1 MAGRSRDASHGA
13 PRHRQ
18 VPPRHPKSG
27 WHQPPRSLASPS
39 TGAAAPAVP
48 FGTGHQTLH
57 PKPCKQGLPSAAWA
71 RRGPHPAP
79 AGDAEGWV
87 QEEEARRGEGAVPQA
102 APSRSARLAGHKP
115 PPSPPHP
122 RSHPPPATTATA
134 AAAVRGGCTKNKKAF
149 GVFTAEVS
157 RLPPGSLCRRSR
169 RALQLTLGLYRRK
182 PAASQRNYCRPQ
194 RSPSHLLGQTVS
206 AALPSRKSPPPS
218 SS

>member
-1 MAGRSRDASHGA
+1 M
-13 PRHRQ
+13 
-18 VPPRHPKSG
+18 
-27 WHQPPRSLASPS
+27 
-39 TGAAAPAVP
+39 
-48 FGTGHQTLH
+48 
-57 PKPCKQGLPSAAWA
+57 
-71 RRGPHPAP
+71 
-79 AGDAEGWV
+79 
-87 QEEEARRGEGAVPQA
+87 PQA
-102 APSRSARLAGHKP
+102 APSHSARLAGHKA

-122 RSHPPPATTATA
+122 RSIPPPAAATA

-182 PAASQRNYCRPQ
+182 PAASQRNYRRPQ

-218 SS
+218 SSRGLKSRGFTPKSGLSLEMPPSRCGSAPAPLRSPGTPRGDRTPVLSAQRRV